1 MTVKEQETK
10 QGANESQQDSGQSE
24 QSSGGGSRAGTALR
38 VGALAAAAGGAAL
51 VAGKAMSGRSSGSN
65 GGEGRETAR
74 QNGGSGA
81 GGRAS
86 FDKVVQAVGQG
97 RWDVLKDIAL
107 PFAENGATSA
117 GTYVAKQGPEIL
129 TDRLLPKF
137 IDAFNEERGKS
148 SSSSSAE

>member
-1 MTVKEQETK
+1 MAVEDKQTEQNTK
-10 QGANESQQDSGQSE
+10 ASQQDSKKSGQS
-24 QSSGGGSRAGTALR
+24 SSGGGSRAGAALK

-51 VAGKAMSGRSSGSN
+51 VAGKAMSGGKSSGGG
-65 GGEGRETAR
+65 GGEGRNSAR

-86 FDKVVQAVGQG
+86 LDKVVQAVGQG
-97 RWDVLKDIAL
+97 RWDVLKDVAL

-129 TDRLLPKF
+129 TERLLPKF

-148 SSSSSAE
+148 SSSA